1 MTDLTAGV
9 TPSQRRT
16 FAVRVAARVA
26 SQRQLVGIQT
36 WGTKSFEFWTLL
48 AATLWIVR
56 PQSIL
61 ELGSGRST
69 SYLGDYAQKEGAA
82 FVSIEQNWPFARR
95 FRLALRAGFVDPGC
109 VRHVPVR
116 AGWYDL
122 ARVRRLAPTPCELLY
137 VDGPV
142 GAQESLGTASRTN
155 ADAVRWLASVA
166 TEASVVVVDDLQR
179 PANLDLARELA
190 AASSAEAF
198 YLDYAPHPSA
208 RNIAM
213 VAVATRYAPKL
224 RAACADIGIAVY
236 FDPALLTGGRA
247 TSL

>member
-1 MTDLTAGV
+1 MDN
-9 TPSQRRT
+9 TPAAMPHRRT
-16 FAVRVAARVA
+16 FAERVEGRVGRRLQA
-26 SQRQLVGIQT
+26 VGVQT

-56 PQSIL
+56 PRSIL

-95 FRLALRAGFVDPGC
+95 FRFALRAGFVDPGC
-109 VRHVPVR
+109 VHHVPVKE
-116 AGWYDL
+116 GWYDL
-122 ARVRRLAPTPCELLY
+122 ARVQRLAPKPCELLY

-142 GAQESLGTASRTN
+142 GAQESHGAASRTN
-155 ADAVRWLASVA
+155 ADAVRWLVSVA
-166 TEASVVVVDDLQR
+166 AESSAVVVDDLQR

-190 AASSAEAF
+190 AASGAEAF
-198 YLDYAPHPSA
+198 YLDYAPQPGA

-213 VAVATRYAPKL
+213 VAVALGYATQL
-224 RAACADIGIAVY
+224 RAACAAVGIAVY
-236 FDPALLTGGRA
+236 FDPPLLTGGRA
-247 TSL
+247 TAP